1 MLIPG
6 SELLVCPHCDALHRS
21 VVLRKHEMAICIACG
36 HTLARHHS
44 FTVDQLLA
52 LTVAAALC
60 FLIGNAYPLMTID
73 LAGMHTEATVWGAAL
88 LLLHGW
94 TTLPGVVLAVSM
106 FLLPLLQIALLLWV
120 LIFARMQRRAP
131 GLRAALVA
139 LHRSRPWSMT
149 EVFLLGALVAIV
161 KLSSWLHVVPG
172 IGLWALGTLT
182 ILLTILSWVES
193 RFWWSLEQAPRE

>member
-1 MLIPG
+1 MRG
-6 SELLVCPHCDALHRS
+6 SELIVCPHCDALHRP
-21 VVLRKHEMAICIACG
+21 VALGRHEIAVCIACG

-52 LTVAAALC
+52 LASAAALC
-60 FLIGNAYPLMTID
+60 FVIGNAYPLMIID
-73 LAGMHTEATVWGAAL
+73 LAGMHTEARVWSAAL
-88 LLLHGW
+88 LMLHGW
-94 TTLPGVVLAVSM
+94 TALPGVVLAVSM

-131 GLRAALVA
+131 GLRAALVT

-149 EVFLLGALVAIV
+149 EVFLLGVLVAIV

-172 IGLWALGTLT
+172 IGLWALVSLT
-182 ILLTILSWVES
+182 ILLTILSLVEP
-193 RFWWSLEQAPRE
+193 RFWWSLEQVFP

>member
-1 MLIPG
+1 MSVPG

-21 VVLRKHEMAICIACG
+21 VVLGKHETAVCIECG

-52 LTVAAALC
+52 VTVAAALC

-106 FLLPLLQIALLLWV
+106 FLLPLLQIGLLLWV

-172 IGLWALGTLT
+172 IGLWALLSLT
-182 ILLTILSWVES
+182 ILLTILSLVES
-193 RFWWSLEQAPRE
+193 RFWWSLVEPSG